1 MTNEPVDP
9 DRSPGRPAPGD
20 SASAEP
26 TGTTEPPA
34 TTEPVAASAEPTDT
48 VGTTGPDE
56 PTDTVGPEE
65 PAGPDEPTDTVGP
78 EQPGGPDD
86 RTEPVA
92 ASAAPSRGDVPP
104 HPGPFATPPGGFPP
118 PTGFPPTA
126 GFPPPGGF
134 PPPPPGTGGWAT
146 RYGLVRPAQG
156 RMLAGVCA
164 AVGRA
169 TNTDPVLWRV
179 LFAVL
184 TLAGGV
190 GLLAYVLGWLLIP
203 AEGDTASPVEGL
215 LGRGRSSTSPVLV
228 IIVGIIAAIA
238 LGSVLYNGLRSA
250 AILLAVILGAIIL
263 ISRGGNGARTV
274 PPVDPGTAA
283 GGLPDD
289 RTAVVP
295 PPPPTWAAAPPAGV
309 PAPPAQPSGYRP
321 PFAPHGPYAATSRY
335 PYPGLAQTVPPVPQ
349 APPPFQPV
357 PARTRSRLGRV
368 TLSLGLLVLGV
379 LAVIDIA
386 GAHVPFFVYAGALL
400 AVVGLGLL
408 IGAWFGRAR
417 WLIPLGLVLAL
428 AGAIGLAPHNPNM
441 GRGGGDVTITPA
453 SVEALDSMY
462 HQGFGDFT
470 LDLTKLDFTGAD
482 KDVRIM
488 MSVGDLKI
496 LLPPRV
502 DTTVHAKVNLGDAR
516 VFDSKWGGVGSPAR
530 DVADNDT
537 DGLGGGTLRIDIQLN
552 AGDLEVHR

>member
-9 DRSPGRPAPGD
+9 DRSPGRPAPGN
-20 SASAEP
+20 SVPAEP
-26 TGTTEPPA
+26 TDPREPGDTVAADDATEPVTA
-34 TTEPVAASAEPTDT
+34 TAQPGEPDDRSEPVAAAAEPGDS
-48 VGTTGPDE
+48 
-56 PTDTVGPEE
+56 
-65 PAGPDEPTDTVGP
+65 AGPADADF
-78 EQPGGPDD
+78 
-86 RTEPVA
+86 
-92 ASAAPSRGDVPP
+92 PP
-104 HPGPFATPPGGFPP
+104 HPGPFAPPPGALPPPGGFPP
-118 PTGFPPTA
+118 PADLPPTA

-203 AEGDTASPVEGL
+203 AEGDTGSPVEAL

-238 LGSVLYNGLRSA
+238 LGSVLYHGLRSA
-250 AILLAVILGAIIL
+250 AILLAIILGAIIL
-263 ISRGGNGARTV
+263 ISRGGNGSRPV
-274 PPVDPGTAA
+274 PPVDPTMPV

-289 RTAVVP
+289 LTAVVP
-295 PPPPTWAAAPPAGV
+295 PPPPTWAAAPPVGV
-309 PAPPAQPSGYRP
+309 PVPTGQPAGYRP

-335 PYPGLAQTVPPVPQ
+335 PYPGLAQTPPPV
-349 APPPFQPV
+349 APPPPPVQPV
-357 PARTRSRLGRV
+357 PVRTRSRLGRF
-368 TLSLGLLVLGV
+368 TLSLGVLVLGV
-379 LAVIDIA
+379 LAIVDVA
-386 GAHVPFFVYAGALL
+386 GARVPFVVYGGSVL

-417 WLIPLGLVLAL
+417 WLIPLGVVLALVLAV
-428 AGAIGLAPHNPNM
+428 GLAPHNPKL
-441 GRGGGDVTITPA
+441 GRGGGDVVLVPT
-453 SVEALDSMY
+453 SVDQLGSSY
-462 HQGFGDFT
+462 HQNFGDFT
-470 LDLTKLDFTGAD
+470 MDLRKVDFTGAN
-482 KDVRIM
+482 KEIQITM
-488 MSVGDLKI
+488 NAGDLTI

-502 DTTVHAKVNLGDAR
+502 DTTVHAKVNLGDAT
-516 VFDSKWGGVGSPAR
+516 VFGDKWGGIGSPEHA
-530 DVADNDT
+530 VVDNDT
-537 DGLGGGTLRIDIQLN
+537 DGVGGGTLVLDIQLK
-552 AGDLEVHR
+552 AGNLGVHR